1 MADIKNLDSL
11 IDLISKKVSEEFKT
25 SDSFDV
31 KSNKLYSFMQNLDIT
46 FKNAAN
52 AGGSIDIR
60 ELDPVSNARFTIEA
74 DSNDTP
80 YVLTEVLLRC
90 SLNGGN
96 TDSNCVKVYENLG
109 KLLGKVL
116 NKPSLLKDPKY
127 LLQWNILG
135 TIAAEL
141 RTKQM
146 LEKSL
151 VVLNNSMKTNH
162 QLLQSNLFS
171 KK

>member
-1 MADIKNLDSL
+1 MADIKNLDTL
-11 IDLISKKVSEEFKT
+11 IKELNNKVSKEFKT
-25 SDSFDV
+25 SDSFDI
-31 KSNKLYSFMQNLDIT
+31 KSNKLYSFMLKLDVVLKNMTNVGGSLDI
-46 FKNAAN
+46 K
-52 AGGSIDIR
+52 
-60 ELDPVSNARFTIEA
+60 ELAPLPGTKFIIES

-90 SLNGGN
+90 SLNSN
-96 TDSNCVKVYENLG
+96 VDSNCVKIYEKLG

-116 NKPSLLKDPKY
+116 NKPSLLKDSKC

-135 TIAAEL
+135 TIAVEL

-151 VVLNNSMKTNH
+151 NLLNNSMKINH
-162 QLLQSNLFS
+162 QLLQSNLF
-171 KK
+171 